1 MSSCEGI
8 FVDAYEAFGTLKNQT
23 IFFANYIIERNK
35 KIEELNNGIS
45 EIEFKGEKYTN
56 ENITELR
63 KKRFKFE
70 IPDEKSRTVTKL
82 GNLVTT
88 FTANTD
94 ISINST
100 ETVLVTLYNGNACE
114 VLFHL
119 YENDE
124 NKYQKCLT
132 FWSSIVTQGIEQCL
146 TQLDIEMSTII
157 KFFQYIND
165 SPEIIDDL
173 EILEQSFGDCE
184 EFITNYFF
192 YAYKET
198 IVIFIAL
205 EYVRSNKIYLGFDI
219 LKASFII
226 ASILLF
232 FILSVFIYFEN
243 KDFLGFLNFVEIFPT
258 VYIVEDENF
267 YRVIINLKK
276 ELYG

>member
-1 MSSCEGI
+1 MQQQRNEKIKIMRSYFFLYNLFFSIKICGVCLIIMIYYPIIYILYEYRRERFFEYDDFMSSCEGI

-35 KIEELNNGIS
+35 KIEELNNGKS

-119 YENDE
+119 YEHDE
-124 NKYQKCLT
+124 DKYQKCLT
-132 FWSSIVTQGIEQCL
+132 FWYSIVTQGIEQCL
-146 TQLDIEMSTII
+146 TQ
-157 KFFQYIND
+157 
-165 SPEIIDDL
+165 
-173 EILEQSFGDCE
+173 
-184 EFITNYFF
+184 
-192 YAYKET
+192 
-198 IVIFIAL
+198 
-205 EYVRSNKIYLGFDI
+205 
-219 LKASFII
+219 
-226 ASILLF
+226 
-232 FILSVFIYFEN
+232 
-243 KDFLGFLNFVEIFPT
+243 
-258 VYIVEDENF
+258 
-267 YRVIINLKK
+267 
-276 ELYG
+276 

>member
-1 MSSCEGI
+1 M
-8 FVDAYEAFGTLKNQT
+8 Q
-23 IFFANYIIERNK
+23 IIERNK
-35 KIEELNNGIS
+35 KIEELNNGKS

-119 YENDE
+119 YEHDE
-124 NKYQKCLT
+124 NKYQKCLN

-205 EYVRSNKIYLGFDI
+205 EHVRSDKIYLGFDI

-226 ASILLF
+226 ASIVLF

>member
-146 TQLDIEMSTII
+146 TQLDIEMSTIV

>member
-35 KIEELNNGIS
+35 KIEELNNGKS

-119 YENDE
+119 YEHDE
-124 NKYQKCLT
+124 NKYQKCLN

-205 EYVRSNKIYLGFDI
+205 EHVRSDKIYLGFDI

-226 ASILLF
+226 ASIVLF

>member
-205 EYVRSNKIYLGFDI
+205 EYVRSDKIYLGFDI

-276 ELYG
+276 EL